1 MIEKLPDECLLEIF
15 NNLQEGSLFS
25 CLLVNR
31 HCCIINVP
39 LLWKTAGNYLSKRSL
54 IETCLLSLNTEE
66 QALIPSQ
73 VILPNH
79 PKPSF
84 EYTNF
89 ITSIS
94 DRLNVG
100 IVDWFNYYNRT
111 VDYGVNVLRNAI
123 RCSLITMS
131 LRTSKNLIYLKTN
144 GAIYEQIIKDLSRN
158 NTIMIFELHNS
169 NLNSK
174 GTTILQDAIIQNT
187 ALTYL
192 NLYNFTESTE
202 DLCNSVAD
210 ALCGKALGNA
220 LCKNV
225 ALTYLNL
232 SENSIGSKGGKAL
245 AKAFYKNTTLNH
257 LDIYYNYLGPEG
269 GLALGKALNG
279 NTTLISL
286 DFDGND
292 IGTKAEMYL
301 QKFSV

>member
-31 HCCIINVP
+31 HWCIINVP
-39 LLWKTAGNYLSKRSL
+39 LLWKTAGNYLNKRSL

-66 QALIPSQ
+66 QSLISSQ

-111 VDYGVNVLRNAI
+111 VDDGDNVLRHAI
-123 RCSLITMS
+123 RCSLITMF
-131 LRTSKNLIYLKTN
+131 LRTSKNLIYLKIN

-158 NTIMIFELHNS
+158 NTIMILELHNS

-174 GTTILQDAIIQNT
+174 GAKVLQDAIIQNT

-192 NLYNFTESTE
+192 NLYNFTEATE

-210 ALCGKALGNA
+210 ALL
-220 LCKNV
+220 
-225 ALTYLNL
+225 
-232 SENSIGSKGGKAL
+232 
-245 AKAFYKNTTLNH
+245 
-257 LDIYYNYLGPEG
+257 
-269 GLALGKALNG
+269 
-279 NTTLISL
+279 
-286 DFDGND
+286 
-292 IGTKAEMYL
+292 EMIL
-301 QKFSV
+301 MMKEEKH